1 MIAVLFIVA
10 VLWFGFVLDDLFGL
24 SRGDFLV
31 RLAAAVALGCF
42 GGAWIVFL
50 ISCVFGFG
58 YPSVFLGLGLIL
70 GFNAVAWIT
79 RKRDFAW
86 FASLRRFDR
95 TFWLF
100 SAVPVVLLTAYF
112 TVCVRFD
119 ADGNIRFDG
128 NTQDLAFHMATVSA
142 FLNQDVFPP
151 LNPQSG
157 AAKLSYHFM
166 ANFFSAILCKGGF
179 SLFYSIKI
187 PMVLSAF
194 ALGTLVGRIFI
205 STLRSRPAASIA
217 GLQFFF
223 GHVGVINQHF
233 GLVGYPSGNGPV
245 QLGSWANVEDHLL
258 YPYFNFLNVVIDYFQ
273 PQLPFLI
280 AFPLAALVL
289 IALHHRFVNGSPL
302 DKTAWLLLA
311 VISFFPLFHIH
322 SFLTLFPLVGLFI
335 LFARRPPPVVTQAP
349 RLNWITQLLQKTLPP
364 EALPSIAP
372 VPRSTPALW
381 QRTFVLKLLGLS
393 LAILVVG
400 LQLAFIFSQEKTA
413 GFSGFDVAA
422 HLGALPEIPDIPGLK
437 RTLFWVRAAGL
448 PFILGIIGFVLVLAR
463 FRSQDL
469 VSRRHTLALAA
480 LFLTGTFYFFVI
492 NFYRFSPNWGDSNKF
507 FLYWN
512 LALCAC
518 SGWLLSLLWSGSRV
532 RRAVVVTLVALGA
545 IIPSAV
551 EWTERASRQSEYL
564 FTASDRL
571 VADWIALNTPP
582 DAVFLTANNTVHLVP
597 ALAGRRVVNGAYTRE
612 TGFGGEAIESLVAQA
627 YREADPS
634 LITSLRVTHVIVG
647 PDEEGRYHI
656 NHPTWSRRHKVVY
669 DQSSRNV
676 RYTIYEV
683 RDLSPDELRREREK
697 ENSRPFIWLSELTPT
712 YVSQFGPLRYDK
724 AFSLDPLILAKREFS
739 HGLGTHAPS
748 ELHFDLDGRYTSFES
763 VVGLDDSQAGGIGT
777 IIFEVWVDD
786 RRVFTS
792 RKLRGGDLP
801 EIVKADVTGA
811 RHLKLIVSDTGD
823 NNHGDHA
830 NWADAKLVRIVP
842 PSAPATDSPASPPP
856 DAHNSPRTE

>member
-194 ALGTLVGRIFI
+194 ALGTLVGRFFF
-205 STLRSRPAASIA
+205 STLRSRPAACIA
-217 GLQFFF
+217 GLLFFF
-223 GHVGVINQHF
+223 GHVGVINLLF

-280 AFPLAALVL
+280 AFP
-289 IALHHRFVNGSPL
+289 
-302 DKTAWLLLA
+302 
-311 VISFFPLFHIH
+311 
-322 SFLTLFPLVGLFI
+322 
-335 LFARRPPPVVTQAP
+335 
-349 RLNWITQLLQKTLPP
+349 
-364 EALPSIAP
+364 
-372 VPRSTPALW
+372 
-381 QRTFVLKLLGLS
+381 
-393 LAILVVG
+393 
-400 LQLAFIFSQEKTA
+400 
-413 GFSGFDVAA
+413 
-422 HLGALPEIPDIPGLK
+422 
-437 RTLFWVRAAGL
+437 
-448 PFILGIIGFVLVLAR
+448 
-463 FRSQDL
+463 
-469 VSRRHTLALAA
+469 LAA